1 MTNPKNRKRSS
12 PTLTRRGA
20 LKLLGAGTTGLALPH
35 IFVPNPA
42 LAQTVARASAKHLLY
57 IRLSGGFRFPP
68 AFNANVD
75 GQFNPFGK
83 SRQTGASWG
92 VGRLLDESAWITDE
106 LAALGMRTA
115 SDYAPDMAIVP
126 CVDHEPLSG
135 SADGNHQTGLERFL
149 TGYVNGDLGIFTMIN
164 YGLREQ
170 MAAATANGE
179 IMLPAIALGD
189 AGIGRGSGEYA
200 AHRPP
205 VLRGGD
211 LDRFGFNTDA
221 LLPPWAREM
230 TQAYSTRFRDDQN
243 DGNFGSVEAYVQ
255 ARASTKAY
263 SEIFSSDALKV
274 GNRSNEPFDGISNRE
289 LEDIFGDGSGYDV
302 RVALRLFHYGC
313 PAAYIDQ
320 GGYDYH
326 SDEDEMLPERIQGL
340 NRIISGLHLVLK
352 RMEHPAGG
360 SYWDHTIV
368 ALGSEFS
375 RTARGGRFNSAGGS
389 DHGGDLATRWMSMPF
404 FGGPIKAA
412 GQQIGMTR
420 PSDLK
425 AEGPV
430 FSYRATI
437 KTLFDAL
444 GVDHRDF
451 FPADKPYDNLFL

>member
-1 MTNPKNRKRSS
+1 MTKKSHLSRRS
-12 PTLTRRGA
+12 T
-20 LKLLGAGTTGLALPH
+20 LKLLGAGAAGLGLGAPYV
-35 IFVPNPA
+35 FVPNPA
-42 LAQTVARASAKHLLY
+42 LAQTIARASAKHLLY

-75 GQFNPFGK
+75 AQFNPFGT
-83 SRQTGASWG
+83 SSQPNASWG
-92 VGRLLDESAWITDE
+92 VGRLLDESEWLTDE
-106 LAALGMRTA
+106 LAELGLRRA
-115 SDYAPDMAIVP
+115 SDYADQMAVIP

-149 TGYVNGDLGIFTMIN
+149 TGYVNGDLGLFTMIN

-170 MAAATANGE
+170 MTAAASAGE
-179 IMLPAIALGD
+179 IMLPAIVLGD

-211 LDRFGFNTDA
+211 LDRFGFDTDA
-221 LLPPWAREM
+221 LLPPWARTM
-230 TQAYSTRFRDDQN
+230 TQAYTTRFRDEQN
-243 DGNFGSVEAYVQ
+243 PGHFGAVEAYVQ

-274 GNRSNEPFDGISNRE
+274 NNGSNQPFDGISNRE
-289 LEDIFGDGSGYDV
+289 LEAIFGDGSGYDI

-313 PAAYIDQ
+313 PAIYLDQ

-326 SDEDEMLPERIQGL
+326 SNEDEMLPERIGGL
-340 NRIISGLHLVLK
+340 NRLISGLHLVLK

-360 SYWDHTIV
+360 SFWDHVIV

-389 DHGGDLATRWMSMPF
+389 DHAGDLATRWMSMPF
-404 FGGPIKAA
+404 FGGPITAA
-412 GQQIGMTR
+412 GRQIGSTR
-420 PSDLK
+420 PSDLQ

-430 FSYRATI
+430 FSYRATM

-451 FPADKPYDNLFL
+451 FPADQPFDDLFA